1 MSMDPLALM
10 RTIAALEREL
20 DRLRGG
26 DAAAPGRANL
36 LANGGLRRW
45 TRGAGP
51 WTANNAWMAD
61 DWQLVVTAGSVS
73 ASRVTP
79 QGLTAT
85 AANPYALQMV
95 VSGATPNVSAQATV
109 GDVAPLLGRRVALSL
124 WAYATTPGACY
135 AALFD
140 DVGGAA
146 SAGHPGGGW
155 QALTVVLDVSTTTV
169 GLTAALVVQAAST
182 VQLGWAMLAASNV
195 PVMFAPLHPADV
207 AARCLRRVEKW
218 GGGGAF
224 DFPSLYGYGAA
235 GQFVLTPVT
244 FLGEKAGIPTVT
256 KSGTWAVANC
266 GQPSAIR
273 VSPRGVT
280 LAVQVTALGSY
291 VVDTDSTDDSFLFEV

>member
-1 MSMDPLALM
+1 MGMDPLALM
-10 RTIAALEREL
+10 RTIATLEREL

-61 DWQLVVTAGSVS
+61 DWQLAVTAGSVS

-85 AANPYALQMV
+85 AANPYALQLA
-95 VSGATPNVSAQATV
+95 VSGATPGAIARAMV

-124 WAYATTPGACY
+124 WAYTTTPNACFAAIADEDGAT
-135 AALFD
+135 A
-140 DVGGAA
+140 GAY
-146 SAGHPGGGW
+146 HPGTGW
-155 QALTVVLDVSTTTV
+155 QALTVVRDISTTVLTIEAR
-169 GLTAALVVQAAST
+169 LWATAAAT

-207 AARCLRRVEKW
+207 AQRCLRRVEKW
-218 GGGGAF
+218 GGAGAF
-224 DFPSLYGYGAA
+224 DFPSLYGYQAA
-235 GQFVLTPVT
+235 GQFAIVPVA
-244 FLGEKAGIPTVT
+244 FLAEKAGIPTVT
-256 KSGTWAVANC
+256 KSGTWAVSNC
-266 GQPSAIR
+266 GQPSALR
-273 VSPRGVT
+273 VSAQG
-280 LAVQVTALGSY
+280 AAIGVQVTATGSY
-291 VVDTDSTDDSFLFEV
+291 VVDTDSADDYFLFEA